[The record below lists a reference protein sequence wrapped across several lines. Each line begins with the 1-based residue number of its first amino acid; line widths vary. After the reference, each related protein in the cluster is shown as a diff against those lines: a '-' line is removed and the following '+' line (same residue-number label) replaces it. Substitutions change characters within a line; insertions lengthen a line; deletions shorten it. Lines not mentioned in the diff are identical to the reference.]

1 MCIMLR
7 FYFVCILWQYKK
19 KVKRKKTLVPKLEF
33 NSKGNSIIWEEK
45 ENTITYRENKYT
57 NKETVLDQ

>member
-1 MCIMLR
+1 M
-7 FYFVCILWQYKK
+7 
-19 KVKRKKTLVPKLEF
+19 LVPKLEF

-57 NKETVLDQ
+57 NKETILDQ